1 MLGISI
7 IIKPI
12 CGIYVIAYNLSKFI
26 NKNKIRE
33 ILYDNLI
40 IFILPILFFII
51 NYKFFNFFLFPDSGA
66 VEQHKIFTIKF
77 FFVQLIFYLG
87 TLFLVL
93 FPLWHLK
100 FLKVFQFKDL
110 TIIIIF
116 LLIVYYFSKDNL
128 QLVFEKI

>member
-51 NYKFFNFFLFPDSGA
+51 
-66 VEQHKIFTIKF
+66 IF
-77 FFVQLIFYLG
+77 
-87 TLFLVL
+87 
-93 FPLWHLK
+93 
-100 FLKVFQFKDL
+100 
-110 TIIIIF
+110 
-116 LLIVYYFSKDNL
+116 
-128 QLVFEKI
+128 